1 MKKLTLFFILMFLS
15 FTSFAQLPEG
25 FEGTSVPDLTSDDW
39 VLPSGTWKVYDN
51 GIGLAQNWAT
61 IPAPN
66 ACTGTRSAY
75 LNRENVASGLAEDWL
90 VMPLY
95 TVPNNGQ
102 LRFITKQTQ
111 AGNQGSVYSIRI
123 STTSQTD
130 QTTFTTLQTW
140 TETEL
145 NAVFN
150 ICEEKVVQFP
160 TANYNQGVYV
170 AFVMSNDNGDRWIVD
185 DVNIVEQCL
194 DPTTQT
200 ATNATLSSSDLG
212 WDNPSGASSWEV
224 EVVATAAA
232 PTGSGIVTGNNPYTA
247 TGLTPGTCYDFYVR
261 ALCTSGTNSEW
272 IGPFNFCTVSLGET
286 CGASIAVPSL
296 PYTTTDNT
304 SGYGDDYAGSP
315 GATGCGT
322 TGTYLNGDDVFYS
335 FTATTANSVTI
346 TSQTNSTW
354 SGIFVY
360 NSCANIGV
368 SCVAG
373 STAGNGNTTA
383 DSVTFT
389 PTIGQTYYIV
399 ISTWATPQSVPYTL
413 TIIEN
418 TCTNM
423 AATFAVV
430 SNCTSVTDPDT
441 FFVTAN
447 VTNIGSATSISGTST
462 PASPTAVPAITAAG
476 IMQFGP
482 FANGTNVTVNLQNE
496 QDANCFK
503 NSTALTQ
510 GFCPATNNLCDGSIP
525 VTCGSTITQTTVG
538 ATATGAPTGTCGT
551 TGGSGGLWYSF
562 AGTGDVVT
570 FSLCGSS
577 FDTKIQV
584 VTGSCGAF
592 TCVTGNDDSCGLQSE
607 VQVVTVPGTL
617 YYIYVYGYGSA
628 QGVFTLN
635 TTCVTP
641 PPPPVNDNC
650 DTATNVTVNVDGSC
664 TLLSPG
670 TVAGATATAQAN
682 ACLGTADD
690 DVWFTFTATQATHTI
705 TIQDIAGSTLDL
717 NHAVYTSASATDPC
731 GSLTQIVCSNPNFSV
746 PGGLVAGEVYYIR
759 VYSATAV
766 PLQTTTFNVCV
777 SVPPPPP
784 SNDSCATPLIAP
796 VNSSIICAL
805 TIPGTISSAT
815 ASPEPNT
822 CGGTDDDDVWFQFTA
837 TANTHNINLTNII
850 GTTTD
855 LAFATYSGADCSSLT
870 QINCQLNNSGI
881 VGGLTIGESY
891 YIRVYSQPATT
902 GLFADFELCITTP
915 VQCDSAQPACGDA
928 QVYVNQTG
936 LASYGTIGCLF
947 TTPNPFWFQFEIE
960 TTGPI
965 TFTLSQS
972 SPGGNSD
979 VDFILWGPFTT
990 AEMNTTACNN
1000 LFDYPDGNT
1009 TIPNNIIDCS
1019 YSAAATEFV
1028 DIPNAI
1034 AGEHYLLL
1042 VTNYGNSQGTFT
1054 LPQTSGTGAA
1064 SCCSVVLGD
1073 DIILCDETSYTINAT
1088 ISSQD
1093 SVSWFKDSVLIPGQI
1108 TDQLIVTETG
1118 VYKCE
1123 ITCGQITKS
1132 DEISVTFSNSPQF
1145 TITPDFNICENATG
1159 TILITPIDFI
1169 DSDVTYSWTLDS
1181 APLPDTT
1188 GSISVTQG
1196 GTYTVVVD
1204 RNGCSTSMSTVVT
1217 ITTSPVSDVL
1227 SDQVLCDS
1235 SPYVLPVLSLGNS
1248 YYTGSNATGS
1258 MLNAGDA
1265 ISSTQMLYV
1274 YAQSGTTPNCTD
1286 ESSFTVTIVATPVV
1300 ATPSDVSSCD
1310 SYVLPVLSSGNS
1322 YYTGSNATGSMLNA
1336 GDVISSTQMLYVYAQ
1351 SGSSPNCTAES
1362 SFTITIVAT
1371 PVSDVLSD
1379 QVRCA
1384 FDFYTLPVLSS
1395 GNSYYTG
1402 SNATGSMLNA
1412 GDAISST
1419 QMLYVYAQSGS
1430 SPNCTDESS
1439 FMVTYVDLPVVS
1451 LTGECTNNDYTITAT
1466 INSTESVTYQWS
1478 NSSGVIPGASGA
1490 TLVVTQDGNYSCTVS
1505 LSSSLG
1511 CSSEVEVF
1519 AADGTL
1525 CTIQKGISPN
1535 NDGLNDHFNLIGLNV
1550 KQLSIYNRYGLKVY
1564 NYANYTNQWHGQTN
1578 KGDEL
1583 PTGTYYFVIERDN
1596 VEAKSGWI
1604 YINRDK

>member
-1 MKKLTLFFILMFLS
+1 
-15 FTSFAQLPEG
+15 
-25 FEGTSVPDLTSDDW
+25 
-39 VLPSGTWKVYDN
+39 
-51 GIGLAQNWAT
+51 
-61 IPAPN
+61 
-66 ACTGTRSAY
+66 
-75 LNRENVASGLAEDWL
+75 
-90 VMPLY
+90 
-95 TVPNNGQ
+95 
-102 LRFITKQTQ
+102 
-111 AGNQGSVYSIRI
+111 
-123 STTSQTD
+123 
-130 QTTFTTLQTW
+130 
-140 TETEL
+140 
-145 NAVFN
+145 
-150 ICEEKVVQFP
+150 
-160 TANYNQGVYV
+160 
-170 AFVMSNDNGDRWIVD
+170 
-185 DVNIVEQCL
+185 
-194 DPTTQT
+194 
-200 ATNATLSSSDLG
+200 
-212 WDNPSGASSWEV
+212 
-224 EVVATAAA
+224 
-232 PTGSGIVTGNNPYTA
+232 
-247 TGLTPGTCYDFYVR
+247 
-261 ALCTSGTNSEW
+261 
-272 IGPFNFCTVSLGET
+272 
-286 CGASIAVPSL
+286 
-296 PYTTTDNT
+296 
-304 SGYGDDYAGSP
+304 
-315 GATGCGT
+315 
-322 TGTYLNGDDVFYS
+322 
-335 FTATTANSVTI
+335 
-346 TSQTNSTW
+346 
-354 SGIFVY
+354 
-360 NSCANIGV
+360 
-368 SCVAG
+368 
-373 STAGNGNTTA
+373 
-383 DSVTFT
+383 
-389 PTIGQTYYIV
+389 
-399 ISTWATPQSVPYTL
+399 
-413 TIIEN
+413 
-418 TCTNM
+418 
-423 AATFAVV
+423 
-430 SNCTSVTDPDT
+430 
-441 FFVTAN
+441 
-447 VTNIGSATSISGTST
+447 
-462 PASPTAVPAITAAG
+462 
-476 IMQFGP
+476 
-482 FANGTNVTVNLQNE
+482 
-496 QDANCFK
+496 
-503 NSTALTQ
+503 
-510 GFCPATNNLCDGSIP
+510 
-525 VTCGSTITQTTVG
+525 
-538 ATATGAPTGTCGT
+538 
-551 TGGSGGLWYSF
+551 
-562 AGTGDVVT
+562 
-570 FSLCGSS
+570 
-577 FDTKIQV
+577 
-584 VTGSCGAF
+584 
-592 TCVTGNDDSCGLQSE
+592 
-607 VQVVTVPGTL
+607 
-617 YYIYVYGYGSA
+617 
-628 QGVFTLN
+628 
-635 TTCVTP
+635 
-641 PPPPVNDNC
+641 
-650 DTATNVTVNVDGSC
+650 
-664 TLLSPG
+664 
-670 TVAGATATAQAN
+670 
-682 ACLGTADD
+682 
-690 DVWFTFTATQATHTI
+690 
-705 TIQDIAGSTLDL
+705 
-717 NHAVYTSASATDPC
+717 
-731 GSLTQIVCSNPNFSV
+731 
-746 PGGLVAGEVYYIR
+746 EVYYIR

-784 SNDSCATPLIAP
+784 SNDSCATPLIAQ
-796 VNSSIICAL
+796 VNQGNSCTL
-805 TIPGTISSAT
+805 FVPGTITSAT

-837 TANTHNINLTNII
+837 TNSTHIISLNNII

-855 LAFATYSGADCSSLT
+855 LNFALYSGATCGALT
-870 QINCQLNNSGI
+870 EVACNLPNTGTIA
-881 VGGLTIGESY
+881 GLAPGTLY
-891 YIRVYSQPATT
+891 LIRVYSATAT
-902 GLFADFELCITTP
+902 IGQYSNFDLCIGSPPVSLDNTTYT
-915 VQCDSAQPACGDA
+915 VQQLITDVLIDSPCAQVTNITWKTGNTNNFGSTDGIAYFQENAPGILPFPNGLVMTSGNAMRSSGPNNSNLSDGNAAWTGDADLEAIILAATGQTMNSRNATVIEFDFIPLTPTISFDFMFASEEYGTFQCAYSDSFAFLLTDVVASTTTNLAIIPTTVTPISVVTVRDALYNTGCTSVNSEYFDVYNGGANIPTAATNYNGQTVQFTASSTVTPLSQYHIKMVIADRGDNAYDSAVFLKAGSFDIGNVDLGDDFLQATNTALCFGENYIISSGLDPAL
-928 QVYVNQTG
+928 Y
-936 LASYGTIGCLF
+936 
-947 TTPNPFWFQFEIE
+947 
-960 TTGPI
+960 
-965 TFTLSQS
+965 TFTW
-972 SPGGNSD
+972 SD
-979 VDFILWGPFTT
+979 LNGI
-990 AEMNTTACNN
+990 
-1000 LFDYPDGNT
+1000 
-1009 TIPNNIIDCS
+1009 
-1019 YSAAATEFV
+1019 
-1028 DIPNAI
+1028 I
-1034 AGEHYLLL
+1034 AGE
-1042 VTNYGNSQGTFT
+1042 TGANYTATSQGEYFITAQYTGTTCQATDSLIIEYYNEIIIGAPNDLFICD
-1054 LPQTSGTGAA
+1054 TSGYGTFDLTQNN
-1064 SCCSVVLGD
+1064 SNVLNGLNPSD
-1073 DIILCDETSYTINAT
+1073 YNVNFYLTQSFSDAGI
-1088 ISSQD
+1088 
-1093 SVSWFKDSVLIPGQI
+1093 F
-1108 TDQLIVTETG
+1108 
-1118 VYKCE
+1118 E
-1123 ITCGQITKS
+1123 ITNPS
-1132 DEISVTFSNSPQF
+1132 AYSNEVQNLQTIYVRVENINEGCFKLEEFNLVIQDLTPQF

-1265 ISSTQMLYV
+1265 ISSTQMLYIF
-1274 YAQSGTTPNCTD
+1274 SGTAPNCFD